1 MRDFKVA
8 IKSLEE
14 SNKETTVLFRQ
25 FDNGVFPD
33 QPIERIYFHDVQTFL
48 KYITPRRFELLE
60 RLRQNGATSI
70 RALSKLLLR
79 NYKNVYDD
87 VKLLEQ
93 IGLVE
98 KDAAGLY
105 CVPWD
110 EVSASF
116 RKLGTLPSFLF
127 RTPRFLWFEYLV
139 QPKFQHVNEGLRSKK
154 PSGVSGLADGAIHFF
169 IFKGY
174 KFPN

>member
-8 IKSLEE
+8 IKSFEE
-14 SNKETTVLFRQ
+14 SNKETTELFRQ
-25 FDNGVFPD
+25 FDNGIFPD
-33 QPIERIYFHDVQTFL
+33 QPIERVYFHDVKTFL

-60 RLRQNGATSI
+60 QLRQNGAMSI
-70 RALSKLLLR
+70 RALSKLLHR
-79 NYKNVYDD
+79 HYKNVYDD

-98 KDAAGLY
+98 KDAVGLY

-116 RKLGTLPSFLF
+116 R
-127 RTPRFLWFEYLV
+127 
-139 QPKFQHVNEGLRSKK
+139 
-154 PSGVSGLADGAIHFF
+154 LAA
-169 IFKGY
+169 
-174 KFPN
+174 